1 MKNGPQDAGAKNKA
15 DRLSV
20 IALSSL
26 AERFF
31 EDGYTVLHE
40 IYGAEQRKNR
50 DYQICHVQN
59 CLQHGHGIAPLLIM
73 SPKADKA
80 GSSNQSHPRE
90 IYIFLSILQLFFESL
105 RWR

>member
-1 MKNGPQDAGAKNKA
+1 
-15 DRLSV
+15 
-20 IALSSL
+20 
-26 AERFF
+26 
-31 EDGYTVLHE
+31 
-40 IYGAEQRKNR
+40 
-50 DYQICHVQN
+50 
-59 CLQHGHGIAPLLIM
+59 LQHGHGIAPLLIM